1 MADNAVSTKNVW
13 PYYSS
18 TNTSA
23 AAKADQSLGKDQ
35 FLKILIAQ
43 LKNQDPMNP
52 MKDQEFIAQ
61 MAQFSSV
68 EQLSN
73 MANEMKLLRLSAGL
87 SPELID
93 KKVTWETK
101 DSTGATITQSGIVTG
116 LSMKKGVQYVQVDGK
131 DISVEL
137 LTRVEKAEG

>member
-18 TNTSA
+18 GNTST

-35 FLKILIAQ
+35 FMKILIAQ

-93 KKVTWETK
+93 KKVTWEAK
-101 DSTGATITQSGIVTG
+101 DSTGATVTQSGIVTG

>member
-1 MADNAVSTKNVW
+1 MADNAISTKNVW

-18 TNTSA
+18 GNTSTA
-23 AAKADQSLGKDQ
+23 SKTDNSLGKDE

-73 MANEMKLLRLSAGL
+73 MANEMKLLRQSVGL

-93 KKVTWETK
+93 KKVTWEET
-101 DSTGATITQSGIVTG
+101 DSTGAIVSKSGIVTS
-116 LSMKKGVQYVQVDGK
+116 LSMKKGVQYVQVDGQ
-131 DISVEL
+131 DIKAEL

>member
-1 MADNAVSTKNVW
+1 MADNAISTKNVW
-13 PYYSS
+13 PYYASGN
-18 TNTSA
+18 TNTAS
-23 AAKADQSLGKDQ
+23 KSDNTLGKDE

-73 MANEMKLLRLSAGL
+73 MASEMKLLRQSVGL

-93 KKVTWETK
+93 KKVTWVEK
-101 DSTGATITQSGIVTG
+101 DSTGADVSKSGVVTG

-131 DISVEL
+131 DIAVEL